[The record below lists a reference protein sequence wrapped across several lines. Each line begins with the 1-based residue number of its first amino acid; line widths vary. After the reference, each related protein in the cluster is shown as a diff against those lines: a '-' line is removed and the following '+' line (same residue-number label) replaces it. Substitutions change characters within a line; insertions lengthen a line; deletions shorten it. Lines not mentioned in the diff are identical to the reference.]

1 MLILEEICSAIYWR
15 TALDFQILFILN
27 DLHISGFTQNIVN
40 NTVKIFQKQVFNY
53 VIDSEFSHLKKY
65 FKIIQNI
72 QYKKEKVLFII
83 NKSNSYHNKLAFN
96 QIIIWTEYESKA
108 KINLIIINLSI

>member
-65 FKIIQNI
+65 FKG
-72 QYKKEKVLFII
+72 
-83 NKSNSYHNKLAFN
+83 A
-96 QIIIWTEYESKA
+96 
-108 KINLIIINLSI
+108 LSIVTFSQKKLFLLFFPSSQEEKNSFFS